1 MKQNTPQ
8 QNDTEHDPIF
18 IAQQL
23 RKPSGSFAFNVGQKM
38 NLVNKPLYDLTC
50 DVIELNDNDH
60 ILEIGFGTGKFFG
73 KLFDQNDKMKVSGLD
88 YSEKMLEVASESNE
102 DLISNGKLDLKLGN
116 SDSIP
121 FENQTFE
128 KVFCNMV
135 IYFWDEPGDHLKEI
149 RRVLKP
155 GGLFYS
161 GLRTRESMMV
171 FPFVEHGFNL
181 YSIREWKE
189 ILNEN
194 EFTIQQ
200 IHKRLDPQIEIE
212 DNKLQLESCCILADK

>member
-1 MKQNTPQ
+1 MKEKTPQ
-8 QNDTEHDPIF
+8 QNVTEPDPKF
-18 IAQQL
+18 ISQQL
-23 RKPSGSFAFNVGQKM
+23 RKPSGNFALNVGQKM
-38 NLVNKPLYDLTC
+38 NLVNKPLYDLTY
-50 DVIELNDNDH
+50 DVIELDENDH

-73 KLFDQNDKMKVSGLD
+73 KLFDLNSKIKVRGLD
-88 YSEKMLEVASESNE
+88 YSEKMVEAASKANE

-116 SDSIP
+116 SNSIP
-121 FENQTFE
+121 FEDQTFE

-135 IYFWDEPGDHLKEI
+135 IYFWDEPEDHLNEI

-181 YSIREWKE
+181 YSIQEWKE

-200 IHKRLDPQIEIE
+200 IHKRFDPLIEID
-212 DNKLQLESCCILADK
+212 DNKLQLESCCILAGK